1 MKRTVIILA
10 VVVLAVATMLFVG
23 ARLSH
28 NGATPAAASGMA
40 PDFELKTLDGKV
52 AHLSDYRGKA
62 VLLNFWATWCGPCK
76 IEMPWLVE
84 LNKQYASQ
92 GLVVLGVAMDDDA
105 EQKATVQKD
114 IRDFTAHMTVDYPI
128 LMGNTTVAD
137 SYGGVQFLPEI
148 FYIDRNGKIAE
159 HAVGLKGH
167 SEIEDNIKK
176 IVASQVA
183 SKQ

>member
-1 MKRTVIILA
+1 VKRTVIILA

-28 NGATPAAASGMA
+28 TAANSSVASGLA
-40 PDFELKTLDGKV
+40 PDFELKTLDGKLT
-52 AHLSDYRGKA
+52 HLSDYRGKA

-84 LNKQYASQ
+84 LNKQYAPQ

-105 EQKATVQKD
+105 DKKDSVQKD
-114 IRDFTAHMTVDYPI
+114 IRAFTTEMAVDYPI
-128 LMGNTTVAD
+128 LMGSGKVAD
-137 SYGGVQFLPEI
+137 NYGGVQFLPEI
-148 FYIDRNGKIAE
+148 FYIDRNGKIVE
-159 HAVGLKGH
+159 HAIGLKGH

-183 SKQ
+183 AK